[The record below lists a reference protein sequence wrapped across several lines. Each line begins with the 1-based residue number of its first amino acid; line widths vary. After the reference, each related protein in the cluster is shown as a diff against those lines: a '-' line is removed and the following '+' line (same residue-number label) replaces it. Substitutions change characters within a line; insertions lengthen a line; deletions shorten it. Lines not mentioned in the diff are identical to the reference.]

1 MPERKAQM
9 FKHTVRRSGAVR
21 RATSLLAVVAAVTLV
36 AGLLSASVGASPAS
50 DEADAQKNE
59 ALVKSGPMTPLKAKL
74 QGKTD
79 IDFGPNCDL
88 TTGRVK
94 IPSVYAP
101 PCVQPFT
108 GKNGGATS
116 DGVTGDEIKIVVYN
130 TDPQKD
136 PLVAGQ
142 LRAAGAEINLN
153 SIQATWQGY
162 VDIYNQLFELYG
174 RKISVEFFVGTG
186 PGSDNAA
193 AKADAIAIA
202 EKKPFAV
209 LGGPQQS
216 TSVFSDEL
224 AHRGVMC
231 IGTCATAVPQK
242 LVEANKP
249 HILTNGPSPEQSATL
264 TAEFVGKQVGRGKA
278 EFAGNDATK
287 AKNRVYG
294 IVHYDTP
301 DGQYKGLFDT
311 LKAGLKKFKIT
322 PKADQSF
329 FLDLSRA
336 QETARTVITK
346 MKDAGVTTII
356 YTGDPLMPASITK
369 EATAQDYYPEWI
381 IGPTVLVDTAI
392 FGRTYDQTQWAHA
405 FGVQLTPGRTPE
417 SVDPTRALYEWF
429 HSSPPPNNTYGVINP
444 SVLQFARGVQ
454 LAGPKLTP
462 QSLRDGLFRY
472 PPSGGD
478 PINPRQSWGKHG
490 VWPSTDYNGT
500 EDAAMLWWDPSANG
514 EDEVGQVA
522 NGLYRAADGGK
533 RYTRGKFPP
542 KGQGG
547 LFDTATSV
555 TIFEQIPPEV
565 GQPSYPS
572 PASGAP
578 TG

>member
-1 MPERKAQM
+1 L
-9 FKHTVRRSGAVR
+9 
-21 RATSLLAVVAAVTLV
+21 TSFFAVVVSVVIV
-36 AGLLSASVGASPAS
+36 AGLLAAAAAASPAS
-50 DEADAQKNE
+50 DEADAQKNK
-59 ALVKSGPMTPLKAKL
+59 ALVESGPMTTLKAKL

-116 DGVTGDEIKIVVYN
+116 EGVTGDEIKIVVYN
-130 TDPQKD
+130 TDPAKD
-136 PLVAGQ
+136 PLVAGAA
-142 LRAAGAEINLN
+142 RAAGAETNL
-153 SIQATWQGY
+153 SAVQDTWQGY
-162 VDIYNQLFELYG
+162 VDIYNQQFERYG
-174 RKISVEFFVGTG
+174 RKISVEFFVGSG
-186 PGSDNAA
+186 SGSDNAA

-209 LGGPQQS
+209 LNGPQQS

-231 IGTCATAVPQK
+231 IGFCATAVPQK

-249 HILTNGPSPEQSATL
+249 YILPFEKSPEQSATL
-264 TAEFVGKQVGRGKA
+264 AAEFVGKQVGKGKA
-278 EFAGNDATK
+278 EFAGDDATK
-287 AKNRVYG
+287 ARNRVYG

-311 LKAGLKKFKIT
+311 LKAQLKKYKIT

-346 MKDAGVTTII
+346 MKNAGVTTII
-356 YTGDPLMPASITK
+356 YTGDPLMPASITE
-369 EATAQDYYPEWI
+369 EATAQDFHPEWI
-381 IGPTVLVDTAI
+381 IGPNVLVDIAL
-392 FGRTYDQTQWAHA
+392 FGRTFDQTQWAHA
-405 FGVQLTPGRTPE
+405 FGVATAGRTTQ
-417 SVDPTRALYEWF
+417 DINATYNLYRWF
-429 HSSPPPNNTYGVINP
+429 HGSPPPNNTYGVINP
-444 SVLQFARGVQ
+444 SVLEFANGVM

-462 QSLRDGLFRY
+462 QSFRDGLFRY

-478 PINPRQSWGKHG
+478 AINPQLSYGKHG
-490 VWPSTDYNGT
+490 VWPSTDNNGL
-500 EDAAMLWWDPSANG
+500 DDLGMLWWDPTAVG
-514 EDEVGQVA
+514 EDEVGQVGS
-522 NGLYRAADGGK
+522 GLYRYADGAK
-533 RYTRGKFPP
+533 RYARGKFPP

-547 LFDTATSV
+547 LFDTASSV
-555 TIFEQIPPEV
+555 TVFEQLPPNS
-565 GQPSYPS
+565 PRPDYPP
-572 PASGAP
+572 PA

>member
-1 MPERKAQM
+1 M
-9 FKHTVRRSGAVR
+9 
-21 RATSLLAVVAAVTLV
+21 TSFLAVVVSVVVV
-36 AGLLSASVGASPAS
+36 AGLLAASAAASPAS
-50 DEADAQKNE
+50 DEADAQKNKS
-59 ALVKSGPMTPLKAKL
+59 LVESGPMTTLKAKL
-74 QGKTD
+74 QGKTN
-79 IDFGPNCDL
+79 IDFGPNCDT

-108 GKNGGATS
+108 GKNRGATS
-116 DGVTGDEIKIVVYN
+116 EGVTGDEIKIVVYN

-153 SIQATWQGY
+153 SIQDTWQGY

-186 PGSDNAA
+186 AGSDTAA

-209 LGGPQQS
+209 LNGPQQS

-224 AHRGVMC
+224 AHRGVLC

-242 LVEANKP
+242 LVEGNKP
-249 HILTNGPSPEQSATL
+249 YILPNAPSPEQAATI
-264 TAEFVGKQVGRGKA
+264 TAEFVGKQIGKGKA
-278 EFAGNDATK
+278 EFAGDDATK

-311 LKAGLKKFKIT
+311 LTAQLKKYKIT
-322 PKADQSF
+322 AKADQSF

-346 MKDAGVTTII
+346 MKDAGVTSII
-356 YTGDPLMPASITK
+356 YTGDPLMPSSITK
-369 EATAQDYYPEWI
+369 EATAQDFHPEWI
-381 IGPTVLVDTAI
+381 IGPTVLADTSI

-405 FGVQLTPGRTPE
+405 FGVALVPGRTIQDINGNY
-417 SVDPTRALYEWF
+417 SLYQWF
-429 HSSPPPNNTYGVINP
+429 HGSPPPNNTYGVINP
-444 SVLQFARGVQ
+444 TVLEFANGTMM
-454 LAGPKLTP
+454 AGPKLTP
-462 QSLRDGLFRY
+462 QTFRDGLFRY

-478 PINPRQSWGKHG
+478 AINPQLSWGKHG
-490 VWPSTDYNGT
+490 VWPSTDFNGS
-500 EDAAMLWWDPSANG
+500 EDAGMLWWDPTAVG
-514 EDEVGQVA
+514 EDEVRQVG
-522 NGLYRAADGGK
+522 NGLYRYADGGK
-533 RYTRGKFPP
+533 RYSRGKFPP

-547 LFDTATSV
+547 LFDTASSV
-555 TIFEQIPPEV
+555 TVFNELPPTA
-565 GQPSYPS
+565 PRPNYPS
-572 PASGAP
+572 PASGSP

>member
-1 MPERKAQM
+1 MA
-9 FKHTVRRSGAVR
+9 KHSVRRSRGVR
-21 RATSLLAVVAAVTLV
+21 RFTSFFAVVVSVMIV
-36 AGLLSASVGASPAS
+36 AGLLAAAAAASPAS
-50 DEADAQKNE
+50 DEADAQKNK
-59 ALVKSGPMTPLKAKL
+59 ALVESGPMTPQKAKL
-74 QGKTD
+74 QGKTN
-79 IDFGPNCDL
+79 IDFGPNCDT

-94 IPSVYAP
+94 IPSVYSP

-108 GKNGGATS
+108 GKNGGTS
-116 DGVTGDEIKIVVYN
+116 SPGVTADEIKIVVYN

-142 LRAAGAEINLN
+142 LRAAGAETNLN
-153 SIQATWQGY
+153 SIEATWQGY
-162 VDIYNQLFELYG
+162 VDIYNRLFELYG
-174 RKISVEFFVGTG
+174 RKISVEFFTGTAAS
-186 PGSDNAA
+186 SDSAA

-242 LVEANKP
+242 LVEGNKP
-249 HILTNGPSPEQSATL
+249 YVLTFGPSPEQSAAL
-264 TAEFVGKQVGRGKA
+264 TAEFVGKQVGKGKA
-278 EFAGNDATK
+278 QYAGDDATK

-301 DGQYKGLFDT
+301 DGQYKGLFET
-311 LKAGLKKFKIT
+311 LKSQLKKYKIT

-336 QETARTVITK
+336 QETARTVVTK

-356 YTGDPLMPASITK
+356 YTGDPLMPGSITK
-369 EATAQDYYPEWI
+369 EATAQDFNPEWI
-381 IGPTVLVDTAI
+381 IGPTVLADTSI

-405 FGVQLTPGRTPE
+405 FGIALVPGRT
-417 SVDPTRALYEWF
+417 VQDINGTYYLYQWF
-429 HSSPPPNNTYGVINP
+429 HGSPPPNNTYGVINP
-444 SVLQFARGVQ
+444 SILEFANGVM

-462 QSLRDGLFRY
+462 QSFRDGLFRY

-478 PINPRQSWGKHG
+478 AINPQLSWGKHG
-490 VWPSTDYNGT
+490 AWPSTDYNGSD
-500 EDAAMLWWDPSANG
+500 DAGLLWWDPSAVG
-514 EDEVGQVA
+514 EDEVRQTG
-522 NGLYRAADGGK
+522 NGLYRYADGAK
-533 RYTRGKFPP
+533 RYTRGKFPA

-547 LFDTATSV
+547 LFDTAASV
-555 TIFEQIPPEV
+555 TVFEQLPATAPRPDYPP
-565 GQPSYPS
+565 PS
-572 PASGAP
+572 A